1 MHGGSITVDSVYGDG
16 TEFTIDLPVF
26 PSNKYRLGRSS
37 TRKNTEDLVKGD
49 TSYGKDLKLFP

>member
-1 MHGGSITVDSVYGDG
+1 MDSVYGDG